1 MPRWEY
7 LRVGWLNPATMIYV
21 APAEKLDVE
30 WLRQLMQSYPRVQ
43 MKEGSKGGRTAISRL
58 RTDFESVQIALFD
71 HLGLEGWEA
80 VNFRDGSQGGVAWFK
95 RIVTE

>member
-30 WLRQLMQSYPRVQ
+30 WLRQLMQSYPRVHN
-43 MKEGSKGGRTAISRL
+43 ERGFKGRANC
-58 RTDFESVQIALFD
+58 D
-71 HLGLEGWEA
+71 
-80 VNFRDGSQGGVAWFK
+80 
-95 RIVTE
+95 